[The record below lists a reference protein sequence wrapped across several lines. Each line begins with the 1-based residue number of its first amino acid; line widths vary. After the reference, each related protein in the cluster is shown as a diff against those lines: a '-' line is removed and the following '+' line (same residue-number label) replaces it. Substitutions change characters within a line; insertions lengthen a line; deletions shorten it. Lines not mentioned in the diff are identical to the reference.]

1 MPSRGSRQQLARYA
15 APAAFLLAVTVL
27 VLLIRSGLGGS
38 GGSAAPPA
46 TTAQTITRTH
56 TTQTATTLPAV
67 TAVQP
72 VTTTAQTVTAGTT
85 SVPGATYYTVQKGDT
100 FGVIATKSN
109 TTVAAI
115 EQLNPGVNSNALQV
129 GQQIRVK

>member
-1 MPSRGSRQQLARYA
+1 MPSRGSRQQLARYV

-27 VLLIRSGLGGS
+27 VLLIRAGLGG

-67 TAVQP
+67 TAIQP

-115 EQLNPGVNSNALQV
+115 EQLNPGVSSNALQV

>member
-15 APAAFLLAVTVL
+15 APAAFLLAVTVV
-27 VLLIRSGLGGS
+27 VLLVRAGS
-38 GGSAAPPA
+38 RRRRRLRGAARDDDA
-46 TTAQTITRTH
+46 TITRTH
-56 TTQTATTLPAV
+56 TTQTVTTLPPV
-67 TAVQP
+67 TAIQP
-72 VTTTAQTVTAGTT
+72 VTTTAQTVTTGTT

-115 EQLNPGVNSNALQV
+115 EQLNPGVSSNALQV